1 MTNTEQNTNTFTIRF
16 NNEIQSRL
24 DFLQNKF
31 QLSKAAIIKLAI
43 TRMFEEEIDG
53 DDWLRKSYNASTKQE
68 AKEIVV
74 KIIMEKVK
82 EIAGDKRIKINLR
95 GNVDE

>member
-1 MTNTEQNTNTFTIRF
+1 M
-16 NNEIQSRL
+16 
-24 DFLQNKF
+24 
-31 QLSKAAIIKLAI
+31 
-43 TRMFEEEIDG
+43 
-53 DDWLRKSYNASTKQE
+53 RKSYNASTKQE

-74 KIIMEKVK
+74 KIILEKVK

>member
-53 DDWLRKSYNASTKQE
+53 DD
-68 AKEIVV
+68 
-74 KIIMEKVK
+74 
-82 EIAGDKRIKINLR
+82 
-95 GNVDE
+95 